1 MRMRFLDAAL
11 PLAALGF
18 AVFPISPGS
27 KLPAI
32 SKKAGG
38 QGVLD
43 ASRDDAQ
50 IRAWARRFPC
60 ANVGVACGKISGITV
75 LDFDLKTGASE
86 TVKRFAEQKRLF
98 HPTATARTPSG
109 GWHLYYAY
117 APDLLNSKSQLGPGI
132 DVRTTGGYVV
142 APPSVLAD
150 GSGYRWVTAPLGP
163 DLPKMPT
170 WAYMALKPKPQPI
183 VKPAKPLTGDKGEA
197 LSRLTRFV
205 GNAQNGQRNSCLY
218 WAARR
223 AAEGGMID
231 DGAKQAL
238 AEAAMAIGTDEKEAY
253 RTVGSA
259 FRAGRRLA

>member
-1 MRMRFLDAAL
+1 MRFLDEAMPLIAL
-11 PLAALGF
+11 GWAIFPLARGT
-18 AVFPISPGS
+18 

-32 SKKAGG
+32 PKNDGG
-38 QGVLD
+38 RGVLD
-43 ASRDDAQ
+43 AAKDPDQ
-50 IRAWARRFPC
+50 IRAWAKRFPR
-60 ANVGVACGKISGITV
+60 ANVGIACGEISRLTV
-75 LDFDLKTGASE
+75 IDFDPKNGAMQ
-86 TVKRFAEQKRLF
+86 TVAEFKARKQTF
-98 HPTATARTPSG
+98 PPTVMGRTPSG

-183 VKPAKPLTGDKGEA
+183 VKPTRPPAGDKGEA
-197 LSRLTRFV
+197 LGRLTRFV
-205 GNAQNGQRNSCLY
+205 SNAQNGQRNSCLY

-223 AAEGGMID
+223 AAEGGMTD